1 MNKRLSEVHEKQMGF
16 VEVADRRVSRV
27 HCIISCKESGEKL
40 KPRLE
45 DCSSNGTFVN
55 GEKVGKGK
63 SLDIKHGDRISIVLS
78 VATLVEQYFIYWAG
92 SPQDSDIHLRLPRKR
107 KWRRVQTKNYS
118 SGDTRTA
125 TSYWR
130 QLSFDA
136 VSKNFSLSML
146 IIHQP
151 VHHSR
156 AVHARRF
163 SMSNLSG
170 NFTRLRSD

>member
-92 SPQDSDIHLRLPRKR
+92 SPQDSDIPKSQGSASGEGSRPRIIAPGTPER
-107 KWRRVQTKNYS
+107 PPPTGANSPSTPSQRISR
-118 SGDTRTA
+118 
-125 TSYWR
+125 
-130 QLSFDA
+130 
-136 VSKNFSLSML
+136 SLC
-146 IIHQP
+146 
-151 VHHSR
+151 
-156 AVHARRF
+156 
-163 SMSNLSG
+163 
-170 NFTRLRSD
+170 